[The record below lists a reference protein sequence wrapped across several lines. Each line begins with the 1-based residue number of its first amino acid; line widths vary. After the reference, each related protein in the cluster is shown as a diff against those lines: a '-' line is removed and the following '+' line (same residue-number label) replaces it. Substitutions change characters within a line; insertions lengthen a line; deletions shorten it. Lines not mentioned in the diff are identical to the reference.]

1 MLFTFKKRKNNS
13 FVLLLVIFS
22 SLLLF
27 SPTFSPIVTSSSSS
41 GVFPPPAEGRW
52 NITEPTVVENE
63 FIHLTN
69 DISVRGEGSLILRNC
84 FIVVEH
90 DEIGYIGITAT
101 DNSSLEIYDTTIL
114 TYTDSPWTIVIYENA
129 HLHLEDSTLI
139 GGWNR
144 TYSRDL
150 IRLYSSNNVVINNFI
165 THTEGAIEIQY
176 GSHNLVSGNNISYT
190 RWASGIDMT
199 DTCFNVITNNHLLY
213 SGTHG
218 IYGSGHNN
226 IISNNTIIYT
236 KYDGLALSGDN
247 NTVTDNVISESK
259 ESGLSVSGSN
269 NHLSSNILFNNSKY
283 GMYIYKS
290 ASNNFLSRNVFFKN
304 NPTNNLSQAI
314 DDGANNTWF
323 DPVYSIGN
331 YWSDTDGSEPYPIDG
346 AAKAFD
352 PFPRGSDFDEDNLL
366 DYLEDHVYGTDPWN
380 PDSDGDLL
388 PDGWEVHYGSDPLT
402 NDSYLDLD
410 GDGLTNLE
418 EFYNHTNPLIKNQIM
433 YLIIVLTPLSFVSIF
448 SVKNLLFL
456 LKNRKK

>member
-1 MLFTFKKRKNNS
+1 MLFILTKRKNNS

-27 SPTFSPIVTSSSSS
+27 SPTFSPLVTSSASSS
-41 GVFPPPAEGRW
+41 GTFPPPEGIW

-63 FIHLTN
+63 FIKLIN
-69 DISVRGEGSLILRNC
+69 RVLIKDEGSLILRNC
-84 FIVVEH
+84 FIVIEH
-90 DEIGYIGITAT
+90 DRVGSLSIYAI

-114 TYTDSPWTIVIYENA
+114 TYTDSPWDIGAWDNA
-129 HLHLEDSTLI
+129 HLHLEGSTLV
-139 GGWNR
+139 GGTNR
-144 TYSRDL
+144 TYSREL
-150 IRLYSSNNVVINNFI
+150 IRLYSSDNVVINNFI
-165 THTEGAIEIQY
+165 THTRGAIRIQH
-176 GSHNLVSGNNISYT
+176 GSHNLVSGNNISHN
-190 RWASGIDMT
+190 SGKSIDMT
-199 DTCFNVITNNHLLY
+199 ESCFNIITNNYISY
-213 SGTHG
+213 SGAHG

-226 IISNNTIIYT
+226 IITNNTITYT
-236 KYDGLALSGDN
+236 FYKGISVSGDN
-247 NTVTDNVISESK
+247 NSVTDNVISESRK
-259 ESGLSVSGSN
+259 SGIFLGGSN
-269 NHLSSNILFNNSKY
+269 NHLSSNVLFNNSEY
-283 GMYIYKS
+283 GLFVHKA
-290 ASNNFLSRNVFFKN
+290 ASNNFISRNVFFKN
-304 NPTNNLSQAI
+304 NKGNNLSQAF

-346 AAKAFD
+346 KAKAFD
-352 PFPRGSDFDEDNLL
+352 PFPRGSDFDEDMLL
-366 DYLEDHVYGTDPWN
+366 DYLEDHLYGTDPWN

-456 LKNRKK
+456 LKNKRK